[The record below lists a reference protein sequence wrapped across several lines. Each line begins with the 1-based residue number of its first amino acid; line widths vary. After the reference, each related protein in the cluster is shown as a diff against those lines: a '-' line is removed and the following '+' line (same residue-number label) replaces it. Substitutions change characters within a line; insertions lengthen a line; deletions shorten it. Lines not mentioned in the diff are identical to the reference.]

1 MDTNKKKQNITQIST
16 QIHEKYNPNKYLR
29 TSDQILVKTVGV
41 IFGLE
46 YGYWEIMKWN
56 LNNPVD
62 EILSMQDDSN

>member
-46 YGYWEIMKWN
+46 YGY
-56 LNNPVD
+56 
-62 EILSMQDDSN
+62 